1 MSSLLRIATAGSVDD
16 GKSTLIGRLLH
27 DTKSI
32 FEDQLSAIEKTS
44 LARGDEQTDLALLT
58 DGLRAEREQGITI
71 DVAHRYFATPRRKF
85 VIADT
90 PGHIQY
96 TRNMVTGA
104 STANLAL
111 LLVDARKGVL
121 EQTRRHALL
130 SSLLRVPHLILCVNK
145 MDLVDY
151 DEAIYDEIRE
161 EFTAFAAK
169 LEITDLGFVPI
180 SALQGDNV
188 VERST
193 NMPWFDGQ
201 PLLGQLEDV
210 HIASDRNLLDNRL
223 AVQTVIRPMS
233 AEHPDYRGYAGSVVG
248 GIFKQGDEVMV
259 LPSRKISTISRI
271 DTPNGA
277 VAQAF
282 PPMAVTMLLDDEL
295 DVSRGDMICRPSNQP
310 TANRRFE
317 ATLCWFD
324 ETSSLR
330 TGAPYQLKHTTRWI
344 TAEVEALRYRLDVD
358 TLHRDLS
365 VDTLEVNDI
374 GRVSI
379 HATSPLFFD
388 EYRLNRTTGSFILVD
403 PATDLTVAAGMI
415 IGAGSEPAI
424 AAHETV
430 VAENITFHPSHLSR
444 EERWKALGTCG
455 RDDLDDRP
463 LRLGQVDDRD
473 RGRAHAGQQRPLRLH
488 ARRRQ
493 PSPRPQRR
501 PRLQRGGPGRERA
514 PRRRGREAA
523 GRVRHDR
530 DRLPGQP
537 LQGRPRPGPRRP
549 RGGRD
554 SLLRGLRRH
563 AAGGVRT
570 ARPEGPLRE
579 GPRRRD
585 QGPDR
590 RRQPVRGADGSGA
603 DDRRRPRDRGAGD
616 PRAAGVGPARGR
628 SPRSF

>member
-1 MSSLLRIATAGSVDD
+1 MGELLRIATAGSVDD

-32 FEDQLSAIEKTS
+32 FEDQLSAIEQTS
-44 LARGDEQTDLALLT
+44 IKRGDEQTDLALLT

-71 DVAHRYFATPRRKF
+71 DVAHRYFATPKRKF

-130 SSLLRVPHLILCVNK
+130 SSLLRVPHLVLCVNK

-151 DEAIYDEIRE
+151 DQAIYDEIRE

-188 VERST
+188 VERSAH
-193 NMPWFDGQ
+193 MPWFEGQ

-233 AEHPDYRGYAGSVVG
+233 SEYPDYRGYAGSVVG

-259 LPSRKISTISRI
+259 LPSRKTSTIAGI

-295 DVSRGDMICRPSNQP
+295 DISRGDMICRPSNQP
-310 TANRRFE
+310 SANRRFE
-317 ATLCWFD
+317 ATVCWFD

-358 TLHRDLS
+358 TLHRDLD
-365 VDTLEVNDI
+365 VHTLEVNDI

-388 EYRLNRTTGSFILVD
+388 EYRMNRTTGSFILVD

-415 IGAGSEPAI
+415 TGIGSEP
-424 AAHETV
+424 
-430 VAENITFHPSHLSR
+430 VADDSAVADNVTFHPSSLSR
-444 EERWKALGTCG
+444 EERWQALGTSG
-455 RDDLDDRP
+455 ATIWMTGLSGSGKSTIATAIEHTLVSSSRAAYMLDGDNLRHGLNAGLGFSAEDRAENVRRVGEVAQLLAEAGTVSIVSLVSP
-463 LRLGQVDDRD
+463 YKADRD
-473 RGRAHAGQQRPLRLH
+473 KVRAA
-488 ARRRQ
+488 
-493 PSPRPQRR
+493 
-501 PRLQRGGPGRERA
+501 
-514 PRRRGREAA
+514 
-523 GRVRHDR
+523 HDR
-530 DRLPGQP
+530 AGLPFYEVHVDTP
-537 LQGRPRPGPRRP
+537 L
-549 RGGRD
+549 
-554 SLLRGLRRH
+554 
-563 AAGGVRT
+563 
-570 ARPEGPLRE
+570 EE
-579 GPRRRD
+579 CERRD
-585 QGPDR
+585 PKGLYAKAR
-590 RRQPVRGADGSGA
+590 
-603 DDRRRPRDRGAGD
+603 AGEITD
-616 PRAAGVGPARGR
+616 LTGVG
-628 SPRSF
+628 SPYEAPEDPELKTDPDLETAVRQVLALLG

>member
-1 MSSLLRIATAGSVDD
+1 VSALLRIATAGSVDD

-32 FEDQLSAIEKTS
+32 FEDQLESIERTS
-44 LARGDEQTDLALLT
+44 EKRGDGQTDLALLT

-130 SSLLRVPHLILCVNK
+130 SSLLRVPHLVLCVNK

-151 DEAIYDEIRE
+151 DKAIYDEIRE

-180 SALQGDNV
+180 SALGGDNV

-193 NMPWFDGQ
+193 SMPWFDGQ

-259 LPSRKISTISRI
+259 LPSRKVSTISRI

-295 DVSRGDMICRPSNQP
+295 DISRGDMLCRPSNQP
-310 TANRRFE
+310 SANNRFE

-330 TGAPYQLKHTTRWI
+330 TGTPYQLKHTTRWI
-344 TAEVEALRYRLDVD
+344 SAEVEALRYRLDVD
-358 TLHRDLS
+358 TLHRDLD
-365 VDTLEVNDI
+365 VETLEVNDI
-374 GRVSI
+374 GRVSL
-379 HATSPLFFD
+379 HTTSPLFFD
-388 EYRLNRTTGSFILVD
+388 EYRMNRSTGSFILVD
-403 PATDLTVAAGMI
+403 PATNLTVAAGMI
-415 IGAGSEPAI
+415 TGAGGEQTTVTDELAI
-424 AAHETV
+424 ADNV
-430 VAENITFHPSHLSR
+430 TFHPSHLSR
-444 EERWKALGTCG
+444 EQRWQALGTSG
-455 RDDLDDRP
+455 ATIWMTGLSGSGKSTIATAVEHT
-463 LRLGQVDDRD
+463 LVSS
-473 RGRAHAGQQRPLRLH
+473 GRAAYMLDGDNLRHGLNAGLGFSEADRAENVRRVGEVARLL
-488 ARRRQ
+488 AEAGTIAIASLV
-493 PSPRPQRR
+493 SPFKD
-501 PRLQRGGPGRERA
+501 A
-514 PRRRGREAA
+514 
-523 GRVRHDR
+523 
-530 DRLPGQP
+530 
-537 LQGRPRPGPRRP
+537 
-549 RGGRD
+549 
-554 SLLRGLRRH
+554 
-563 AAGGVRT
+563 
-570 ARPEGPLRE
+570 
-579 GPRRRD
+579 RD
-585 QGPDR
+585 Q
-590 RRQPVRGADGSGA
+590 V
-603 DDRRRPRDRGAGD
+603 
-616 PRAAGVGPARGR
+616 RAAHEEAGIPFFEVHIDTSLEECEKRDPKGLYAKARAGEITDLTGVG
-628 SPRSF
+628 SPYEAPSDPELRTDAELEVAVRQILALLG